1 MPEVSEAQKQ
11 VVKQQAARM
20 AVNDNNVAAIFAGGA
35 AVLAL
40 LSPPHA
46 AVLGV
51 GSAAMWIC
59 ANYRQSV
66 ANDPSRDD
74 FDVVSVT
81 SATLDESE
89 LPGDDDQQR
98 VIARFD
104 AMQLLVSDG
113 LFALRLSLER
123 YDGAREGGNDTA
135 ANDQADAVRQNAE
148 IVAGLQESLVPMVSD
163 VNQAWAT
170 LHDQFQVDWE
180 GLSLADMQQFYRD
193 TVGDLPQ
200 SPGTEVST
208 LTSAVVGA
216 ADDILDPGDTGL
228 THPVLDADAVPSEPA
243 QLIGDDYV
251 TDLNDLSAALRTLV
265 SDDVA

>member
-1 MPEVSEAQKQ
+1 MPEVSDTQKQ
-11 VVKQQAARM
+11 AVKAQAARM
-20 AVNDNNVAAIFAGGA
+20 AVNDNNMAAILAGGA
-35 AVLAL
+35 AVVAL

-51 GSAAMWIC
+51 GSAALWFC
-59 ANYRQSV
+59 GNYRQSV

-74 FDVVSVT
+74 FDVVTVT
-81 SATLDESE
+81 SAQLDESA
-89 LPGDDDQQR
+89 LPAEDDRQR

-113 LFALRLSLER
+113 LLALRSSLER
-123 YDGAREGGNDTA
+123 YDGARAAGNDSA

-148 IVAGLQESLVPMVSD
+148 IVAGIQESLVPVVSD
-163 VNQAWAT
+163 VNQAWVS
-170 LHDQFQVDWE
+170 LRDQFQVNWA

-193 TVGDLPQ
+193 TVGDLPE
-200 SPGTEVST
+200 SPGTALSSVR
-208 LTSAVVGA
+208 SAVAGA

-228 THPVLDADAVPSEPA
+228 THPVLDADTVPSEPA

-251 TDLNDLSAALRTLV
+251 TGLNDFSAALRTLV
-265 SDDVA
+265 VDSA